1 MSKRRAAAA
10 AAPIRK
16 TNAQGFCFGFGL
28 GFLGLALLLSTPAAL
43 AEAPATETAPAA
55 PAAPTVTVT
64 DEMALLMKEQ
74 AKGSCGRISRGTLN
88 EPLFAKLPLLTEAIR
103 GIEGRLK
110 SHKFEGFAGQ
120 FHPNFKSKRRMIAD
134 IGPKLSSFYGR
145 GYGSHLYRVFAI
157 HPSTDRGEIVDCRAE
172 QPLALTSFYG
182 YPVAV
187 GLRLGV
193 NGAMELG
200 YVYALLV
207 PSPRDNRWYI
217 AGWHHQQWSYLGQN
231 YEFWA
236 GKAKQAAAEGD
247 NLLVHAHLDIAQ
259 KLLTGGK
266 LMHFKEQDELI
277 NLRRQAFGTEDGWV
291 SQIRTIVGDNR
302 IIYAGTLLAE
312 GAPGMF
318 LRYQL
323 AEELPTPKLQ
333 RLCAE
338 AFTKLLPQRL
348 VHNSGGGIRCGFVLP
363 RENPSHD
370 GKLGSVFLPAASIDK
385 TLAKT
390 KP

>member
-1 MSKRRAAAA
+1 MADE
-10 AAPIRK
+10 I
-16 TNAQGFCFGFGL
+16 
-28 GFLGLALLLSTPAAL
+28 ALLA
-43 AEAPATETAPAA
+43 
-55 PAAPTVTVT
+55 
-64 DEMALLMKEQ
+64 KEQ

-88 EPLFAKLPLLTEAIR
+88 EPLFAKLPGLSAAIR
-103 GIEGRLK
+103 GIERRLK
-110 SHKFEGFAGQ
+110 SHKFEGFASQ

-134 IGPKLSSFYGR
+134 IGPKLASFYGR

-157 HPSTDRGEIVDCRAE
+157 HPATDRGETVACQTPQNAGRNAE
-172 QPLALTSFYG
+172 LDMALTSFYG

-187 GLRLGV
+187 GLWLGV
-193 NGAMELG
+193 QGAMELG

-236 GKAKQAAAEGD
+236 GKAKQAAAAGD

-266 LMHFKEQDELI
+266 LMHFAEQDELI
-277 NLRRQAFGTEDGWV
+277 KLRRQAFGTEDGWV

-302 IIYAGTLLAE
+302 VIYAGTLLAE

-323 AEELPTPKLQ
+323 AEELPTPKLR

-338 AFTKLLPQRL
+338 AFTKLEPKRL
-348 VHNSGGGIRCGFVLP
+348 VHHSGGGIRCGFVLP

-370 GKLGSVFLPAASIDK
+370 GKLGSVFLPSAAIAK
-385 TLAKT
+385 TLSKT
-390 KP
+390 PH